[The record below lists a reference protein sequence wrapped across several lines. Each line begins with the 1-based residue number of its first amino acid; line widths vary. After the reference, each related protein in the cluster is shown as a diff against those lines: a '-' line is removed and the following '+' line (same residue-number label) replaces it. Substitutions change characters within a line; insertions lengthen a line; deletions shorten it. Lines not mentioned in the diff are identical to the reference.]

1 MKIFL
6 RFSEIGQHTSS
17 QVGGKALSLARLKAH
32 GFSVP
37 EGGCIPVSA
46 YREFVDSTGLHERIM
61 LEMNRKKFEDMRW
74 EEIWDVS
81 LRIRSMFLKT
91 HLPNRL
97 ERELRT
103 NISSVFSDTPLVIRS
118 SAPGEDTKRASF
130 AGLHES
136 YVNVR
141 GVESSLKHIKLVWAS
156 LWSNRALLYRKELGL
171 EVGTSEMAVVIQELV
186 SGERSG
192 IIFGKNPL
200 DRSQMVIES
209 VYGLNQG
216 LVDGTVQPDRWI
228 LNRETGE
235 VKSHTP
241 AKKTSFLVPADEG
254 TELRTIGEKDAH
266 NAPLTQD
273 RIHTLF
279 TTAKR
284 FEDILGGPQD
294 IEWTMKDHL
303 LFILQSRPITSKRT
317 KDKDRR
323 QYYFGLQQNFS
334 ELAQLR
340 EKIEHT
346 FIPEM
351 IKTADHLGA
360 VKLSSLANA
369 DLADEI
375 EKRTETFTS
384 WVNVYWEHFIPF
396 AHGIRLFGQLY
407 NDTLLPE
414 DPYEFVEL
422 LRTRDLESLKRNSLL
437 EEMADMVRK
446 DHSLLAPLQRGVL
459 PRENPELA
467 SRFERF
473 MHTYGNV
480 FLKSEKKTLQLLAEI
495 SQRPSPQNTASGK
508 TYASEERFLSR
519 FPKKSLKFAR
529 DALDL
534 ARASYR
540 LRDDDNIYLGKIE
553 KAMADAVEEG
563 RGRVSSEA
571 KKPAPLETDEI
582 LHALRDETYTPQ
594 TGSSTAHT
602 RASHGV
608 RVRQL
613 RGQPAS
619 QGIASGKARVIED
632 MEDLF
637 GFKAGEILVID
648 AVDPNTTFVVPLAA
662 GIVERRGGMLIHGA
676 IIAREYGIPCIT
688 GIPEATDL
696 IESGDRLTVD
706 GFLGIVTIG
715 K

>member
-1 MKIFL
+1 MRVFL
-6 RFSEIGQHTSS
+6 RFSEIGQHTSR
-17 QVGGKALSLARLKAH
+17 QIGGKALALARLKAH
-32 GFSVP
+32 GFRVP
-37 EGGCIPVSA
+37 EGSCIPVSA

-91 HLPNRL
+91 HLPNQL
-97 ERELRT
+97 EQELRT
-103 NISSVFSDTPLVIRS
+103 NISRGFSDAPLVIRS

-130 AGLHES
+130 AGLHDS

-171 EVGTSEMAVVIQELV
+171 EVGTSEMAVVIQKLV

-209 VYGLNQG
+209 VFGLNQG

-228 LNRETGE
+228 LDRETGE

-254 TELRTIGEKDAH
+254 TELRTIGEKDTY
-266 NAPLTQD
+266 NAPLSQD

-279 TTAKR
+279 SAAKR
-284 FEDILGGPQD
+284 LEEIFGGPQD
-294 IEWTMKDHL
+294 IEWTMKDHS

-317 KDKDRR
+317 KDEDRR
-323 QYYFGLQQNFS
+323 HYYFGLQQSFS
-334 ELAQLR
+334 ELSQLR

-351 IKTADHLGA
+351 IHSAEQLGEA
-360 VKLSSLANA
+360 ELSSLANA

-375 EKRTETFTS
+375 EKRTKTFTS

-407 NDTLLPE
+407 NDALLPE

-422 LRTRDLESLKRNSLL
+422 LRTRDLESLKRNSML
-437 EEMADMVRK
+437 EEMADIVRK
-446 DHSLLAPLQRGVL
+446 DRSLSEPLQRGVL
-459 PRENPELA
+459 PQENPEFA
-467 SRFERF
+467 SRFEVF

-480 FLKSEKKTLQLLAEI
+480 FLNSASKTLLLLAEI
-495 SQRPSPQNTASGK
+495 SQRTPLQKTTAQETTSLQ
-508 TYASEERFLSR
+508 ERFLSH
-519 FPKKSLKFAR
+519 FPQKSLKFAR

-540 LRDDDNIYLGKIE
+540 LRDDDNIYLGRIE

-563 RGRVSSEA
+563 KSRVIA
-571 KKPAPLETDEI
+571 KAKNPVSLETDEI
-582 LHALRDETYTPQ
+582 LRALRDETYTPR
-594 TGSSTAHT
+594 TGSSAAQT
-602 RASHGV
+602 RVSHGV

-619 QGIASGKARVIED
+619 QGIATGNARVIDD

-688 GIPEATDL
+688 GIPEATAL
-696 IESGDRLTVD
+696 IESGDRITVD
-706 GFLGIVTIG
+706 GFLGIVTVG
-715 K
+715 R